1 MVPLYPLH
9 VVTQGGSVALHVVL
23 AVAGLGSAAIFLLA
37 LAAFRQRRSLPYLL
51 IALAFAALAGRELV
65 GGLTMANYL
74 TANAHHL
81 FEHGLDIVM
90 MLLLIGAVYYA
101 RTVEKRKYDD

>member
-1 MVPLYPLH
+1 
-9 VVTQGGSVALHVVL
+9 
-23 AVAGLGSAAIFLLA
+23 
-37 LAAFRQRRSLPYLL
+37 L